1 MRIATLTSKGQVT
14 IPKEIRTRL
23 GIEAGDKISF
33 ELQGDAIVLRVVE
46 AVSVQSIRGMFG
58 KSAITASL
66 EDMANA
72 VRDQAAENYLK
83 T

>member
-1 MRIATLTSKGQVT
+1 MRTATLTTKGQVT
-14 IPKEIRTRL
+14 IPLEVRTRL
-23 GIEAGDKISF
+23 GIDAGDKISF
-33 ELQGDAIVLRVVE
+33 EPQGDAVVIRVVE

-58 KSAITASL
+58 KSAIKASI

-72 VRDQAAENYLK
+72 VRERAAENFLK